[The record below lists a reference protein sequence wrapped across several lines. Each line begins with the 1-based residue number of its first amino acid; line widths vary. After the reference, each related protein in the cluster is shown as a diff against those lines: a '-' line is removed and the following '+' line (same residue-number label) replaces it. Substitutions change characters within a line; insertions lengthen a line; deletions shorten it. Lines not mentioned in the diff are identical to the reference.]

1 MIQST
6 QEPVPGADLNDQ
18 ACSNVQ
24 LAPRN
29 GLTMR
34 TESADDAGLDLVLES
49 WPSRMPDSTPS
60 GTHIASFE
68 AILPSRDPPSLL
80 SSARL
85 SGAVHKLRGFHDRQ
99 GLVKAHLSSLS
110 SPSSED
116 WDDSNLRMENRV
128 TIATV
133 LSLLVLAVGI
143 GLIVQKFGAQLI
155 FVYHCFFRRVE
166 ETKGDQKSRLDKFYE
181 GQAEVYDATRGGLLR
196 GRKTMIALSGSHLHV
211 LRAAAPNARLV
222 WVDVGGRTGRNIE
235 VMDDYFPVSNFD
247 AIYLVDL
254 CGPLLQVARERFA
267 KRGWHNITVLCQD
280 ATAFWLPDWSE
291 GQDPRG
297 SVDFVTMSYSV
308 TMIPKFYQVLDRVHL
323 VLAPETG
330 LFGVADFYTAGKQ
343 DSLIDKS
350 IGGVGKECG
359 WFRRWFWQFFFELDH
374 LYLSAEQRTYLE
386 YRFGTIKSFSGKN
399 QFAIP
404 HVVQIPYF
412 SWLGRPRF
420 SSDVPLDRSL
430 EMDYVLSENP
440 GVQID
445 IDDVQLTSFH
455 YSIAKCWR
463 LPYFDDPTHSNSLA
477 FRYHSP
483 IHCVD
488 IDPRQNHL
496 LELKM
501 AAIQSLEYDDFF
513 AMFGEGRHPAFPY
526 LLDSKIAPYLSS
538 AAYHFWKMHH
548 NTFASSFYLN
558 GQTGQALSVLRFI
571 FGFAGVSK
579 DVIALCDSDTLVEQE
594 SIWRTKLRPVLLNPA
609 VSLLLRSPALCWKV
623 LGIPPSVRKL
633 LMKDG
638 GVSDYVQNTLD
649 PLVSTYLLKT
659 ENYFYLMALLGNY
672 TSQSCPEGLTRSGF
686 ERLKANNGQA
696 MESFR
701 LHTKSAPS
709 ALRSQPTCSLTH
721 VILTHDLDWFPDTS
735 TELDHEIAEI
745 YRVLHYGGSVF
756 WRSAV
761 RSPLYNRNFQDN
773 GFDVTALNVR
783 TASNLPVDRVN
794 AHASFFK
801 ATKPK
806 RDDDPG
812 WPREVKRG

>member
-1 MIQST
+1 M
-6 QEPVPGADLNDQ
+6 D
-18 ACSNVQ
+18 
-24 LAPRN
+24 
-29 GLTMR
+29 
-34 TESADDAGLDLVLES
+34 
-49 WPSRMPDSTPS
+49 
-60 GTHIASFE
+60 
-68 AILPSRDPPSLL
+68 
-80 SSARL
+80 
-85 SGAVHKLRGFHDRQ
+85 
-99 GLVKAHLSSLS
+99 
-110 SPSSED
+110 
-116 WDDSNLRMENRV
+116 NRV
-128 TIATV
+128 PIATA

-143 GLIVQKFGAQLI
+143 GFIVHKFLPQLM

-222 WVDVGGRTGRNIE
+222 WVDVGGGTGRNIE

-267 KRGWHNITVLCQD
+267 KRGWNNITVLCQD
-280 ATAFWLPDWSE
+280 ATDFWLPEWSE
-291 GQDPRG
+291 GKDPRG
-297 SVDFVTMSYSV
+297 SVDLVTMSYSI
-308 TMIPKFYQVLDRVHL
+308 TMIPKFYQVLDRVHH

-350 IGGVGKECG
+350 IGGIGKECG

-420 SSDVPLDRSL
+420 SSDVSLDRSL
-430 EMDYVLSENP
+430 EMDYISSENP
-440 GVQID
+440 GVQIE
-445 IDDVQLTSFH
+445 IDDVPLTPFH

-463 LPYFDDPTHSNSLA
+463 LPYFDDPTHSTSLTFWYSIPEDPLELMRHLQLSDTDSVLLITCA
-477 FRYHSP
+477 GDTALHLAIASQP
-483 IHCVD
+483 HKIHCVD

-496 LELKM
+496 MELKM
-501 AAIQSLEYDDFF
+501 AAIQSLEYNDFF
-513 AMFGEGRHPAFPY
+513 AMFGEGKHPAFPS
-526 LLDSKIAPYLSS
+526 LLDAKIAPYLSS

-548 NTFASSFYLN
+548 NAFASSFYLN
-558 GQTGQALSVLRFI
+558 GQTGQVLSVMRFI
-571 FGFAGVSK
+571 FSLAGVSR

-594 SIWRTKLRPVLLNPA
+594 FIWRTKLRPVLLNPA
-609 VSLLLRSPALCWKV
+609 VVLLLRSPAFCWKA
-623 LGIPPSVRKL
+623 LGIPPSLRKL

-672 TSQSCPEGLTRSGF
+672 TSQSCPEYLTRSGF
-686 ERLKANNGQA
+686 ERLKANNGEA

-701 LHTKSAPS
+701 LHTKSVLS
-709 ALRSQPTCSLTH
+709 ALRSQPTSSLTH
-721 VILTHDLDWFPDTS
+721 VILTHDLDWFPETS
-735 TELDHEIAEI
+735 TELAHEIAEI
-745 YRVLHYGGSVF
+745 YRVLHHGGSVL

-761 RSPLYNRNFQDN
+761 GSPLYTRNFEDS

-783 TASNLPVDRVN
+783 TASNLPTDRVN
-794 AHASFFK
+794 AYASFFK
-801 ATKPK
+801 ATKV
-806 RDDDPG
+806 R
-812 WPREVKRG
+812 